1 MQIRSLLTC
10 LCIGMALAS
19 QGSATSE
26 EIIVIRNA
34 KLVDGTGAAPT
45 IHTNIVIKG
54 KHIFVVSQETSET
67 EQSVVIDATG
77 LTVIPGLIDMHTHP
91 TFEVLMEK
99 PKLPF
104 PDPAAMVSSDAD
116 MKDFI
121 ATRLPER
128 LKRFLR
134 GGVTTVV
141 SAGSYWPYE
150 TSIRDRI
157 AAGDLAGPRMLVASP
172 IFTAPGG
179 HPASGICSGER
190 WCVEKLS
197 AQVADAATARA
208 AVRRF
213 AADGA
218 QGIKLV
224 YDSFDKT
231 HFGGPDFDFPRLDKD
246 VMKAIVEEAHKVGL
260 PVLAHTK
267 TVDET
272 VDAAKAG
279 VDALVHSALMENAQ
293 FTTANGEYLPR
304 LVDDHDLSVTTT
316 IRSFH
321 ERLSHSTLETQE
333 QLQRNFAL
341 VGPSLRAYADAGV
354 TLMFGTDFDGAGL
367 DPDPTD
373 AVRSEAQALVA
384 AGFSELEVIA
394 MATGNA
400 RVHPMVPKALGS
412 IAVGNIADIL
422 ILAEDPLADI
432 TAITRPLI
440 VIKEG
445 RIVVDNRNRESILR

>member
-1 MQIRSLLTC
+1 MQIRKLLTC
-10 LCIGMALAS
+10 LLIGMAFS
-19 QGSATSE
+19 VQGNAADTKV
-26 EIIVIRNA
+26 IVIKDA
-34 KLVDGTGAAPT
+34 TLIDGTGTLPIGRT
-45 IHTNIVIKG
+45 DIVIKG
-54 KHIFVVSQETSET
+54 NNIVAVGKGFEGAEKST
-67 EQSVVIDATG
+67 VIDASG
-77 LTVIPGLIDMHTHP
+77 LTVMPGLIDMHTHP

-104 PDPAAMVSSDAD
+104 PDPATMVSNDAE
-116 MKDFI
+116 MQEFI
-121 ATRLPER
+121 GSRLPER
-128 LKRFLR
+128 LNRFLK

-157 AAGDLAGPRMLVASP
+157 AAGNLAGPRMLVASP

-190 WCVEKLS
+190 WCVERLS
-197 AQVADAATARA
+197 FEVADAASARA
-208 AVRRF
+208 GVRRF

-218 QGIKLV
+218 QAIKLV

-231 HFGGPDFDFPRLDKD
+231 YLGGPDFDFPRLDQG
-246 VMKAIVEEAHKVGL
+246 VMRAIVEEANEVGL

-272 VDAAKAG
+272 VDAVKAG
-279 VDALVHSALMENAQ
+279 IDALVHSALMENDQ
-293 FTTANGEYLPR
+293 FTTADGEYLPK
-304 LVDDHDLSVTTT
+304 LVADHDLSVTTT
-316 IRSFH
+316 IRAFH
-321 ERLSHSTLETQE
+321 ERLFGATADRQDL
-333 QLQRNFAL
+333 LQRNFSL
-341 VGPSLRAYADAGV
+341 VGASLRAYTDAGAV
-354 TLMFGTDFDGAGL
+354 LMFGTDYDGAGIDS
-367 DPDPTD
+367 DPAD
-373 AVRSEAQALVA
+373 AVRSEARALVA

-400 RVHPMVPKALGS
+400 RKHPIIPDALGS
-412 IAVGNIADIL
+412 IALGNIADIL
-422 ILAEDPLADI
+422 ILAENPLEDI

-445 RIVVDNRNRESILR
+445 RIIVDNR

>member
-1 MQIRSLLTC
+1 MQIRNLLTC
-10 LCIGMALAS
+10 LLIGMALS
-19 QGSATSE
+19 VQGNAADRKFLVIKNATL
-26 EIIVIRNA
+26 I
-34 KLVDGTGAAPT
+34 DGTGTAPVGRAD
-45 IHTNIVIKG
+45 IVIKG
-54 KHIFVVSQETSET
+54 KNIFVVGKEFKDAEK
-67 EQSVVIDATG
+67 SVVIDASG
-77 LTVIPGLIDMHTHP
+77 LTVMPGLIDMHTHP
-91 TFEVLMEK
+91 TFEVLMEE

-104 PDPAAMVSSDAD
+104 PDPATMVSSDAE
-116 MKDFI
+116 MQEFI
-121 ATRLPER
+121 GSRLPER
-128 LKRFLR
+128 LNRFLK

-141 SAGSYWPYE
+141 SAGSYWPHE
-150 TSIRDRI
+150 ISIRDQI

-190 WCVEKLS
+190 WCVERLS
-197 AQVADAATARA
+197 FEVADAVAARA
-208 AVRRF
+208 GVRRF

-231 HFGGPDFDFPRLDKD
+231 YLGGPDFDFPRLDKD
-246 VMKAIVEEAHKVGL
+246 VMKAIVEEANTVGL

-279 VDALVHSALMENAQ
+279 VDALVHSALMENDQ
-293 FTTANGEYLPR
+293 FTAASGENLPQ
-304 LVDDHDLSVTTT
+304 LVVDHDLSVTTT

-321 ERLSHSTLETQE
+321 ERLSGATAETQS
-333 QLQRNFAL
+333 QVQRNFAL
-341 VGPSLRAYADAGV
+341 VGKSLRAYADAGV
-354 TLMFGTDFDGAGL
+354 VLMFGTDYDGAGIDS
-367 DPDPTD
+367 DPAD
-373 AVRSEAQALVA
+373 AVRSEARALVA
-384 AGFSELEVIA
+384 SGFSELEVIA

-400 RVHPMVPKALGS
+400 WKHPIVPDELGS
-412 IAVGNIADIL
+412 IAVGKIADIL
-422 ILAEDPLADI
+422 ILAEDPLEDI

-445 RIVVDNRNRESILR
+445 RIVVDNR